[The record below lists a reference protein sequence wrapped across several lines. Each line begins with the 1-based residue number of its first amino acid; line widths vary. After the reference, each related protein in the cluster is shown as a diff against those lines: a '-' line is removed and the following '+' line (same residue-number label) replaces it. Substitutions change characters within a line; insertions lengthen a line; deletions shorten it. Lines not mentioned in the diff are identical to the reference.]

1 MKLSKDWIAT
11 KEIFKLTEVLG
22 EGSGGQVVKAVHR
35 ATNTIVAIKKIECSF
50 NDLHHMKYVI
60 REITIM
66 R

>member
-1 MKLSKDWIAT
+1 MKLNSEWKAT

-35 ATNTIVAIKKIECSF
+35 TSKAVVAIKKINCSF
-50 NDLHHMKYVI
+50 NDLHHMKYVL
-60 REITIM
+60 REITIL